1 MKPVLLKIS
10 SGPAIS
16 FSARSDHYS
25 YKHNNWHYHPE
36 FEFIHVIEGAGTL
49 FAGDGIHHF
58 KGGDLICIG
67 SYLPHYW
74 KFDPQYIRDPKS
86 NSYIELTQFSE
97 DFWGK
102 DFLTIP
108 ENQKIASLLEKCK
121 KGLVFN
127 SKLTVDAKKLLS
139 ALIDATGTRRI
150 IYLLELL
157 TSIAELKPTYSISS
171 AYHSDNLFTQS
182 ERLNTIYNYTLE
194 HYRSKIY
201 IKDIADK
208 INLTE
213 NSFCRY
219 FKSCTRKSYSQFITE
234 LRIGHA
240 CKLLSEGKKS
250 IKEICYESGFNNIT
264 LFNRLFKKMKGMQP
278 SEYRNSIHS

>member
-1 MKPVLLKIS
+1 MKPILLKIS

-16 FSARSDHYS
+16 FSARSDDKS

-36 FEFIHVIEGAGTL
+36 FEIIHVKKGAGTL

-58 KGGDLICIG
+58 KSGDLICIG

-74 KFDPQYIRDPKS
+74 KFDAEYICSPRTK
-86 NSYIELTQFSE
+86 SYIELTQFRE

-102 DFLTIP
+102 DFLIIP
-108 ENQKIASLLEKCK
+108 ENQKIANFLEKCK
-121 KGLVFN
+121 KGLVFRGE
-127 SKLTVDAKKLLS
+127 KPAEAKRLLS
-139 ALIDATGTRRI
+139 ALLEAAGTRRI
-150 IYLLELL
+150 IILLELL
-157 TSIAELKPTYSISS
+157 TNLADSKSVYSISS

-194 HYRSKIY
+194 HYKSKIY
-201 IKDIADK
+201 IKEIAERT
-208 INLTE
+208 NLTE

-219 FKSCTRKSYSQFITE
+219 FKSSTRKSYTQFVTE

-250 IKEICYESGFNNIT
+250 IKEACYESGFNNIT
-264 LFNRLFKKMKGMQP
+264 NFNRVFKKLKGMQP
-278 SEYRNSIHS
+278 SEYRSSLQC